1 MKKTPSKAATR
12 HRFKSS
18 MSVSQQVVCEDEACI
33 GKSAG
38 TPAAPTARAVQS
50 ASDSKR
56 PASASGS
63 ITVGGKPACEDEAC
77 IGKK

>member
-1 MKKTPSKAATR
+1 MKKTPSEPATR

-18 MSVSQQVVCEDEACI
+18 MSVSQQVVCEDDACI
-33 GKSAG
+33 GKSVG
-38 TPAAPTARAVQS
+38 TPDAPAARAAQS
-50 ASDSKR
+50 ASESKR
-56 PASASGS
+56 PASGS

>member
-1 MKKTPSKAATR
+1 MKKTPTEPATR
-12 HRFKSS
+12 QRFKSS
-18 MSVSQQVVCEDEACI
+18 MSISQQVICEDDACI
-33 GKSAG
+33 GRQADRPS
-38 TPAAPTARAVQS
+38 TSPTVETNA

-56 PASASGS
+56 TTSDS